1 MSQVLEYFSQCLSN
15 SLTLWALGC
24 KLACLL
30 MMVSMRW
37 CIDLTRLDV
46 GSLTWLS
53 PREARF
59 HLTCPSKTY
68 NHRTK
73 KRHAEVLQ
81 YFTVAALPITNEI
94 DKKLCPVRCLCSY
107 LKRTK
112 EL

>member
-1 MSQVLEYFSQCLSN
+1 
-15 SLTLWALGC
+15 
-24 KLACLL
+24 
-30 MMVSMRW
+30 MMVSMRR

-46 GSLTWLS
+46 DSLTWLS

-59 HLTCPSKTY
+59 QLTCPSKTY

-81 YFTVAALPITNEI
+81 FFTVAALPITNGS
-94 DKKLCPVRCLCSY
+94 DKEVCPVRCLRSY

>member
-1 MSQVLEYFSQCLSN
+1 
-15 SLTLWALGC
+15 
-24 KLACLL
+24 
-30 MMVSMRW
+30 MMVSMRR

-59 HLTCPSKTY
+59 QLTCPSKTY

-73 KRHAEVLQ
+73 KCHAEVLQ
-81 YFTVAALPITNEI
+81 FFTVAALPITNEI
-94 DKKLCPVRCLCSY
+94 DKKVCPVRCLRSY